1 MRLRTKIWY
10 ACTGIWAWTAIIL
23 ALSGKATALLAVG
36 IAYFYWH
43 AAEVNARV
51 DVNLLLNQAPE
62 EKQ

>member
-1 MRLRTKIWY
+1 M
-10 ACTGIWAWTAIIL
+10 WTAIIL
-23 ALSGKATALLAVG
+23 ALSGRATALLAVG

-62 EKQ
+62 EKR